1 MSKILER
8 IKYLRSEIAVGARH
22 DGWTLAGLKAELKK
36 LLERVKQNKE
46 S

>member
-8 IKYLRSEIAVGARH
+8 IKYLRSEIAAGMRH
-22 DGWTLAGLKAELKK
+22 DGWVLKGLKSELKK
-36 LLERVKQNKE
+36 LLEKLKQNEK

>member
-8 IKYLRSEIAVGARH
+8 IKYLRSEIAAGARH
-22 DGWTLAGLKAELKK
+22 DGWTLKGLKSELKK
-36 LLERVKQNKE
+36 LLEQVKQNKK